1 MSLALLDDRSA
12 RAKAAACVAAS
23 GVVVAAGSW
32 LRRLRWSAKQ
42 RRLNAQAPA
51 LPADADLLR
60 VGFSAKKLPKHIDHV
75 IIGSGLSGLYTAALL
90 SKLGRSV
97 VVLEQHYVAG
107 GCTHTF
113 KDKGFEFD
121 TGVHYVG
128 AATQLCAFMDFG
140 AGYRGAFKMQRQG
153 EDDGS
158 EVYNEFHAGGKC
170 VHRYRPGN
178 RTFVEDLVAKYPSEE
193 QAIRRFFRAV
203 QVSCTGLGL
212 PVARNFLPAW
222 LWRLLLKVP
231 GPLKLVASRYVQRSF
246 AQAITDCGIKDG
258 MLRATL
264 SAEFGD
270 HGMVPEKAP
279 FCLHAGILAHYMPEG
294 GFSPVGGSDKFAQVL
309 VDAIFK
315 NGGRVFVRAPVAKI
329 VVEHGRAVGVDMAG
343 GKGMIRA
350 ARSVISSAGVEA
362 TYRKLLDDV
371 TVEKIGGVPQSLL
384 ETEQSQ
390 VISHHV
396 YGFVGFDG
404 TTEELK
410 LPTYNIWSLP
420 TGPGVS
426 DPSDITASWNQLFGS
441 TRGELGSTRG
451 ELPFF
456 LASDEAAKKAQVPC
470 FISFPSAKDTTYE
483 QRNPGKSVAV
493 LLTESDAGF
502 FGKAGPHNK
511 RGEDYA
517 TIKQR
522 YEHVLLNSLYHYFPQ
537 LKGKAT
543 YVDIGTPFSNE
554 FYLERKSSYGLNHT
568 PARLLDA
575 TLRIAVPGLSGL
587 FLTGQDVLCD
597 GVFPQVITSWMAL
610 AKVLGITSPDFWLL
624 FCDFAASV
632 GWRVLL
638 DRTYQSKNP

>member
-1 MSLALLDDRSA
+1 MALSVLDDRSA
-12 RAKAAACVAAS
+12 RTKVAACVAAS
-23 GVVVAAGSW
+23 GVALATGSW

-42 RRLNAQAPA
+42 QELNAQAPA

-128 AATQLCAFMDFG
+128 SATQLCAFMDFG
-140 AGYRGAFKMQRQG
+140 AGRRGAFRLQRQG

-158 EVYNEFHAGGKC
+158 EVYNEFHAGGRC
-170 VHRYRPGN
+170 VHRYRPGS
-178 RTFVEDLVAKYPSEE
+178 RTFVEDLAAKYPGDER
-193 QAIRRFFRAV
+193 ALRRFFRALRA
-203 QVSCTGLGL
+203 SGSGLGL
-212 PVARNFLPAW
+212 AAARHFLPAW
-222 LWRLLLKVP
+222 LWRLLLRLP
-231 GPLKLVASRYVQRSF
+231 GPVRLVASRYVQRSF
-246 AQAITDCGIKDG
+246 AQAVTDCGIQDG

-270 HGMVPEKAP
+270 HGMVPEEAP
-279 FCLHAGILAHYMPEG
+279 FCLQAGVLAHYMSEG
-294 GFSPVGGSDKFAQVL
+294 GFYPLGGSDAFAQVL

-329 VVEHGRAVGVDMAG
+329 VVEGGRAVGVDMAG
-343 GKGMIRA
+343 GKGVIRA
-350 ARSVISSAGVEA
+350 ARSVISSAGAEA

-371 TVEKIGGVPQSLL
+371 TVEKVGGVPQSLL
-384 ETEQSQ
+384 ETEQGRA
-390 VISHHV
+390 ISHHV

-404 TTEELK
+404 TTEELG

-426 DPSDITASWNQLFGS
+426 DPRDISASWNQLFGS
-441 TRGELGSTRG
+441 ARG

-456 LASDEAAKKAQVPC
+456 LASDEAAKRAQVPC
-470 FISFPSAKDTTYE
+470 FMSFPSAKDTTYKE
-483 QRNPGKSVAV
+483 RNPGKSVAV
-493 LLTESDAGF
+493 LLTESNADF
-502 FGKAGPHNK
+502 FGEVGPHNK
-511 RGEDYA
+511 RGEEYA
-517 TIKQR
+517 TIKRR
-522 YEHVLLNSLYHYFPQ
+522 YEHVFLNSLYHYFPQ

-543 YVDIGTPFSNE
+543 YVDVGTPFSNE
-554 FYLERKSSYGLNHT
+554 LYLERKSSYGLSHT
-568 PARLLDA
+568 SERLLDP
-575 TLRIAVPGLSGL
+575 TLRISVAGVSGL

-597 GVFPQVITSWMAL
+597 GVFPQVLTAWMTV
-610 AKVLGITSPDFWLL
+610 AKVVGVTSPDFWLL
-624 FCDFAASV
+624 FCGFVASV
-632 GWRVLL
+632 GRRCLF